1 MTSSKIE
8 IVTSVQRR
16 RRWTAQEKY
25 LIVQETYQPG
35 INVSIVARKHGI
47 SPSQV
52 FNWRRHMEEGALSGL
67 ANHFPNRPM

>member
-25 LIVQETYQPG
+25 LIVQETYEPG
-35 INVSIVARKHGI
+35 IWSAPQILVQK
-47 SPSQV
+47 
-52 FNWRRHMEEGALSGL
+52 
-67 ANHFPNRPM
+67 